1 MKSQIRTLGIDDA
14 PFKFTD
20 KTTEVV
26 AVLLRGN
33 FYIDGVLKTEIK
45 VDGKDATDKLIG
57 MIGASRYKEQAK
69 ALIIDG
75 IAFGGFNV
83 IDIQKLYR
91 DLHIPVITVTRK
103 KPNLDSMKK
112 VLKRKFADWKERWK
126 YITSEEIVRIKRGR
140 SCIYVNYVGLNLPEV
155 KEILDITTLR
165 GVMPEPVRIAH
176 LIAAGVKSG
185 ESHGRA

>member
-33 FYIDGVLKTEIK
+33 FYMDAVLKTKVE
-45 VDGKDATDKLIG
+45 VDGRDATDKLIE
-57 MIGASRYKEQAK
+57 MIKASRYKEQIK
-69 ALIIDG
+69 TIMIDG

-83 IDIQKLYR
+83 IDIQKLYG
-91 DLHIPVITVTRK
+91 DLNIPVITITRK
-103 KPNLDSMKK
+103 KPDLNSMKK
-112 VLKRKFADWKERWK
+112 VLKQKFTDWNRRWNVIISK
-126 YITSEEIVRIKRGR
+126 EIVQIKRGR
-140 SCIYVNYVGLNLPEV
+140 SNLYVNYVGLKLSEV
-155 KEILDITTLR
+155 KEVMDITTLR
-165 GVMPEPVRIAH
+165 GVMPEPIRIAH
-176 LIAAGVKSG
+176 LIAAGIKIG